1 MCVKKL
7 KDDDI
12 QCDKL
17 VLKNGKSMRWVDGPR
32 GHKVYKFE
40 STVNAVAA
48 ETPEDSRSLALNSE
62 FDIQTD
68 GSRRSAGSEAGQP
81 DLQELLECHGI
92 RLDGVDPDGQDRNHA
107 VACGATM

>member
-1 MCVKKL
+1 MAKLSKGQKQRVIKKAENGWSKAGDNKDTPCSVCVKKL

-40 STVNAVAA
+40 STVNAVA
-48 ETPEDSRSLALNSE
+48 SLLRKR
-62 FDIQTD
+62 
-68 GSRRSAGSEAGQP
+68 GSSLWLAGWPAGWLAVSAVTK
-81 DLQELLECHGI
+81 CY
-92 RLDGVDPDGQDRNHA
+92 
-107 VACGATM
+107 T